1 MADQTLPRSMRY
13 APALDREVRASLR
26 TKWAAAFRTSRLD
39 AQLAVAGTVPPGST
53 LAVRAARLTT
63 RRHREALARRLCG
76 AVRDSGDRTAFRGG
90 RITLHRAN
98 IEAARP
104 AIDDVVARLRAADAI
119 NARGVARV
127 HRILADGNGPLY
139 RFGRGDLVGRLG
151 AAHCAM

>member
-1 MADQTLPRSMRY
+1 MADQTLSPSARHT
-13 APALDREVRASLR
+13 PASDRQPRASLW
-26 TKWAAAFRTSRLD
+26 TKCAATFGTSRLD
-39 AQLAVAGTVPPGST
+39 AQLAVAVTVTPGSA

-63 RRHREALARRLCG
+63 RRHREALARRLRR

-90 RITLHRAN
+90 RTTLHRGN

-104 AIDDVVARLRAADAI
+104 AIDDVVASLRATNTI

-127 HRILADGNGPLY
+127 HRILDDGSGPLY

-151 AAHCAM
+151 AARRAM

>member
-1 MADQTLPRSMRY
+1 
-13 APALDREVRASLR
+13 
-26 TKWAAAFRTSRLD
+26 
-39 AQLAVAGTVPPGST
+39 
-53 LAVRAARLTT
+53 
-63 RRHREALARRLCG
+63 
-76 AVRDSGDRTAFRGG
+76 VRDSGDRTAFRGG